1 MTIIIVLWI
10 KSRSTRP
17 LCHNNIDKGI
27 KIDHNTLGHF
37 FLFTSVR
44 LGWSVILLY
53 QTPGVQCIDVAFD
66 YGACQVQQSVTR
78 RTTQRN
84 DSGQLQEVNLG
95 HLLTW
100 SHTFPF
106 HYTTD
111 MHSNKMRPI
120 SWGKHCPYS
129 KCYLDKIS
137 PSNHPCAC

>member
-1 MTIIIVLWI
+1 MNQKPIY
-10 KSRSTRP
+10 TRP
-17 LCHNNIDKGI
+17 LFHKNIDKGI
-27 KIDHNTLGHF
+27 KIDHNVLGHF

-44 LGWSVILLY
+44 LGVVGYSLVPDTWGTVYRCCVRLR
-53 QTPGVQCIDVAFD
+53 
-66 YGACQVQQSVTR
+66 QVQQSVTR

-120 SWGKHCPYS
+120 S
-129 KCYLDKIS
+129 
-137 PSNHPCAC
+137 

>member
-1 MTIIIVLWI
+1 MNQKPIY
-10 KSRSTRP
+10 TRP
-17 LCHNNIDKGI
+17 LFHKNIDKGI

-84 DSGQLQEVNLG
+84 DSGQLQEVNLC

-120 SWGKHCPYS
+120 S
-129 KCYLDKIS
+129 
-137 PSNHPCAC
+137 